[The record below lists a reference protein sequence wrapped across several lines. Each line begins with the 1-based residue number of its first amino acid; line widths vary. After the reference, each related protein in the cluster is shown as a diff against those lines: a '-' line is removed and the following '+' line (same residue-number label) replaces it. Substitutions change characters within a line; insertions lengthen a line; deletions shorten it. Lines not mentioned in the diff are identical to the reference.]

1 MELNNAPQP
10 TGVITSM
17 KDRLNAGIGVNY
29 VDTFND
35 LQMAKYNNEYNY
47 WLWHQQNEYN
57 TPAAQMQRARE
68 AGLNP
73 NVIAGN
79 VSSGNAASP
88 SASAGRLSGN
98 VRSNQMQSM
107 NAALNSF
114 NSIINS
120 IASGVSSV
128 SKLSGIPSD
137 IPTYRKLLNKAM
149 HFSTEGTFLS
159 NKNVM
164 LDALLK
170 QLDIAVN
177 SDRNYEMNE
186 ANWEQLAALGGAP
199 NWLLRGTDGSASI
212 PLSRVAKLSQAE
224 VDAAQRKLDLISEQI
239 NNLVKQGLHIDAD
252 TVYKT
257 LQSRLTEKE
266 LQWFTA
272 NSIEK
277 YLMDGFGAFLNYRS
291 KPFYR

>member
-1 MELNNAPQP
+1 MRKLSNAPQP
-10 TGVITSM
+10 TVITSM
-17 KDRLNAGIGVNY
+17 KDRINADIGQNY
-29 VDTFND
+29 VDTYND
-35 LQMAKYNNEYNY
+35 LQMAKYNNEFNY
-47 WLWHQQNEYN
+47 WLWQQQNEYN

-88 SASAGRLSGN
+88 SPSSGRLSGN
-98 VRSNQMQSM
+98 IRSNQMQSM

-114 NSIINS
+114 NSLINS
-120 IASGVSSV
+120 IANGVGAV

-149 HFSTEGTFLS
+149 NLDTEKTFLS
-159 NKNVM
+159 IKNVM
-164 LDALLK
+164 LDSLLK
-170 QLDIAVN
+170 QLDLAVT
-177 SDRNYEMNE
+177 SDRNYYMNDD
-186 ANWEQLAALGGAP
+186 NWIQLSALGGAP
-199 NWLLRGTDGSASI
+199 NWLLGRSDGSPFS
-212 PLSRVAKLSQAE
+212 PSSRVAKLSQAE
-224 VDAAQRKLDLISEQI
+224 VDTAQRKLDLISEQI